1 MCSAGALPETCPCP
15 VHREKTLREESP
27 VRLDVPGHHRQTVP
41 DASAVD
47 HRSLRC
53 PVQVTFKD
61 VIRSGDP
68 PHGGTT
74 PTPRG
79 GTRGPPRRPD
89 PCTVDQPGSGVR
101 EGVGT
106 RNGCGRRSG
115 VTTIGAP
122 GHRRPRSPRTPTTTK
137 QPPPGDGRRSPRTA
151 PLRTGRSTR
160 WNRFLPRRGHGRRF
174 PARRTVPPARDPR
187 TGESGSDPARPSSG
201 RHRHRNV
208 TRAPGGCPGSGV
220 PLPCGVVP
228 APVLGRL
235 RERKV
240 RRLRWDRG
248 RVGSSAG
255 HSPPRVLNFSCG
267 PAVPHHLIPRAP
279 ACDRPHLA
287 AGVSSGTVPRRSPL
301 PERFSGRPYVGLR
314 LRHGVL
320 RAP

>member
-137 QPPPGDGRRSPRTA
+137 QPPPRRWPEKPADG
-151 PLRTGRSTR
+151 
-160 WNRFLPRRGHGRRF
+160 
-174 PARRTVPPARDPR
+174 
-187 TGESGSDPARPSSG
+187 
-201 RHRHRNV
+201 
-208 TRAPGGCPGSGV
+208 
-220 PLPCGVVP
+220 P
-228 APVLGRL
+228 APHRSVDPLEPVPSTPGT
-235 RERKV
+235 REA
-240 RRLRWDRG
+240 L
-248 RVGSSAG
+248 
-255 HSPPRVLNFSCG
+255 PG
-267 PAVPHHLIPRAP
+267 P
-279 ACDRPHLA
+279 
-287 AGVSSGTVPRRSPL
+287 SNGTPCP
-301 PERFSGRPYVGLR
+301 
-314 LRHGVL
+314 
-320 RAP
+320 

>member
-122 GHRRPRSPRTPTTTK
+122 GHRRPRNS
-137 QPPPGDGRRSPRTA
+137 PPPEMAGEARGRPRSAPVGRPAGTGSFHAGDTGGASRPVERYPLTVIPGQGSPGVIPHGLHRGVIA
-151 PLRTGRSTR
+151 TGTSLA
-160 WNRFLPRRGHGRRF
+160 LPAAVRGPGCHS
-174 PARRTVPPARDPR
+174 PAGLFR
-187 TGESGSDPARPSSG
+187 RPSWDASVNGRLDVSG
-201 RHRHRNV
+201 GTGV
-208 TRAPGGCPGSGV
+208 GSV
-220 PLPCGVVP
+220 PLPGTP
-228 APVLGRL
+228 RP
-235 RERKV
+235 
-240 RRLRWDRG
+240 
-248 RVGSSAG
+248 GS
-255 HSPPRVLNFSCG
+255 
-267 PAVPHHLIPRAP
+267 
-279 ACDRPHLA
+279 
-287 AGVSSGTVPRRSPL
+287 
-301 PERFSGRPYVGLR
+301 
-314 LRHGVL
+314 
-320 RAP
+320 